1 MTEDTR
7 QDKKH
12 DTWSAANY
20 QKTASF
26 VFSNEFTAPV
36 LTLLDAKPGER
47 IIDVGCGSGEVTLQI
62 KQLVGETGIVVG
74 MDSSESMIAKCRGS
88 GIKYAFVGD
97 AQAIDIPSTWDV
109 SLKSYDA
116 VFSNAALHWC
126 KQNPRGVVESA
137 KRLLKPGGRFVVEM
151 GGQMNCI
158 GVRAALHH
166 VLRNR
171 GYKPEELDPWYF
183 PSTAD
188 YKELLESV
196 GFDVQT
202 ISLHPRITP
211 LNGAVI
217 DWLRLFARQNFL
229 ANMDDKEAEEIME
242 AVQEMCAVDC
252 RDSQGRWSMV
262 YIRLRFVAISRA

>member
-1 MTEDTR
+1 MAEDTR
-7 QDKKH
+7 PDKKH

-62 KQLVGETGIVVG
+62 QQLVGETGVVH
-74 MDSSESMIAKCRGS
+74 
-88 GIKYAFVGD
+88 AFVGD
-97 AQAIDIPSTWDV
+97 AQAIDIPSTWDA
-109 SLKSYDA
+109 SLKNYDA

-188 YKELLESV
+188 YKSYRFRPLTIADVQLLESA

-217 DWLRLFARQNFL
+217 DWLRLFARPHFL
-229 ANMDDKEAEEIME
+229 ANMVDKEAEEIME

-262 YIRLRFVAISRA
+262 YIRLRFVAVSRA